1 MKSLNFSVS
10 GESLPAEATKL
21 KWRIKLSPVMSMT
34 RNTPL
39 ASSSLT
45 ENTDTMPIGAAKAY
59 AYIQLGK
66 LYAVTF
72 EPCPYDFKGARTLL
86 AQDKRKAAQV
96 VRGKLFR
103 QRLVTGCLDYRYKFV
118 FKKRLV
124 LQACAWVTPST
135 MPKSISWFSRAFSM
149 SRELPLA
156 SDTSIFGYLSV
167 NSARI

>member
-1 MKSLNFSVS
+1 MADKAEPCYVDDTEHAPGKLFPD
-10 GESLPAEATKL
+10 GEHRHYAHTAAVAQKGLDGL
-21 KWRIKLSPVMSMT
+21 
-34 RNTPL
+34 
-39 ASSSLT
+39 
-45 ENTDTMPIGAAKAY
+45 GAAKAY